1 MSAWRPWWASTR
13 RSRRTPAGVAIALV
27 VLGVVATAVRLDA
40 PSDGGVV
47 PLGWGNVF
55 DKAVMENDDLP
66 FPEVVGIIVHGV
78 NGGMVIPVV
87 ALLLLIVSFFA
98 RVPRGVAFAAV
109 VLLLVAAQAM
119 LGYAAHGLPWLGALH
134 GLNAML
140 LFAAALHAAR
150 RARPVPADAP
160 VSTAGGHR

>member
-1 MSAWRPWWASTR
+1 MASIR

-47 PLGWGNVF
+47 RLGWGGDGVVV
-55 DKAVMENDDLP
+55 DVPGRPGGPGLRDGDL
-66 FPEVVGIIVHGV
+66 VT
-78 NGGMVIPVV
+78 
-87 ALLLLIVSFFA
+87 
-98 RVPRGVAFAAV
+98 GVAGNRLAD
-109 VLLLVAAQAM
+109 
-119 LGYAAHGLPWLGALH
+119 

-150 RARPVPADAP
+150 RPRPVPADAP
-160 VSTAGGHR
+160 ASTTGGRR